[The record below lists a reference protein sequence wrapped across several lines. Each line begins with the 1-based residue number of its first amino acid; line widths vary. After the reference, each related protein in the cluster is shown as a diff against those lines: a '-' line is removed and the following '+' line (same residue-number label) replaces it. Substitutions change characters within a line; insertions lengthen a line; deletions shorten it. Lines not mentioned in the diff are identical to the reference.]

1 MSQPIPALRKTALN
15 GWHRAN
21 CGRMGVF
28 AGWELPED
36 FGGAVDEHLAVR
48 TRAGLI
54 DISPLGKLE
63 VAGRDALAAVQRVT
77 SNDASRLKAGETQS
91 AALTT
96 PAGTLVDQ
104 VVVHRLGGS
113 HFLLVVGAAG
123 VGRDLAWVVDQV
135 KACGDVVAL
144 DTSARYAGVSIQGPA
159 AADVLHGLTSL
170 VLGDL
175 EPGAFAHGEVAG
187 VRVTL
192 SRAGRTGEDGY
203 ELLAPPQAAPKLWT
217 AILQEGGPDEVVPV
231 GLLAQETLRLEA
243 GVRLIGTDIDETTS
257 VLEAGLED
265 LVAWDKG
272 AFLGREALAAE
283 QAGGVARRVVGFE
296 MLDPIVAVCGR
307 PALVGGVEVGVVTSG
322 AETPFLRKPI
332 GFVRLPA
339 SHAAPGTPFEVDVE
353 CRLARAR
360 VVTLPFYHRSE
371 R

>member
-21 CGRMGVF
+21 GGRMGAL
-28 AGWELPED
+28 AGWELPEE

-48 TRAGLI
+48 TRAGLM

-77 SNDASRLKAGETQS
+77 SNDASRLKAGETQH

-96 PAGTLVDQ
+96 PAGTFVDQ

-113 HFLLVVGAAG
+113 HFLLVVDAAG
-123 VGRDLAWVVDQV
+123 AGGDLGWIVDQV
-135 KACGDVVAL
+135 KGCGDVVVL
-144 DTSARYAGVSIQGPA
+144 DTSARYAGVSLQGPA
-159 AADVLHGLTSL
+159 AEDVLQGLTSL

-175 EPGAFAHGEVAG
+175 EPGAFMHGEVAG
-187 VRVTL
+187 VRVTIA
-192 SRAGRTGEDGY
+192 RAGCAGENGY

-217 AILQEGGPDEVVPV
+217 AILQEGGPDDVVPV
-231 GLLAQETLRLEA
+231 GLLAQDTLRLEA
-243 GVRLIGTDIDETTS
+243 GVRLVGTDIDETTS

-272 AFLGREALAAE
+272 AFVGREALAAE
-283 QAGGVARRVVGFE
+283 KARGVARRVVGFE
-296 MLDPIVAVCGR
+296 MLDPIVAVRGR
-307 PALVGGVEVGVVTSG
+307 AARVGGAEVGVVTSG

-339 SHAAPGTPFEVDVE
+339 AAAAPGTPFEVDVE
-353 CRLARAR
+353 GRPARAR
-360 VVTLPFYHRSE
+360 VVTLPFYHRPE